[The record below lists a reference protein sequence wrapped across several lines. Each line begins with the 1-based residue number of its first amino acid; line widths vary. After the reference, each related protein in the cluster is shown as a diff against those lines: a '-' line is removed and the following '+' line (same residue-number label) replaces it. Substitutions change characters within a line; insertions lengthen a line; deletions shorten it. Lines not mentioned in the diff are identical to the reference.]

1 MEIKGK
7 GVIIKYMPVQA
18 AEQRKLESYLEKYS
32 EKRND
37 VMRQKHILVVE
48 DNELNREMLV
58 DILFDQYVIHEAENG
73 QAALDFLNHSREEI
87 ALILLDMMMPV
98 MDGYTFMKKIKAVPE
113 HSLIPVIVMTQ
124 GDSEEDEVNALAHG
138 ATDFVPKPYR
148 PRIILHRIK
157 GLIDFRETAA
167 LANQFKYDHL
177 TGLYSKELENFKLYN
192 DAFGAANG
200 DRLLCEIAEFLTEK
214 VEEHELLS
222 RFRADRFMWVKKSEY
237 IYNEEVFTALD
248 QQIRQ
253 LPGAGNL
260 HMKWGIYKITD
271 RSVPVEKMC
280 DRVML
285 AVDSIKGKYLKHYVV
300 YDDAMRE
307 KLLREQEIIEE
318 MADSLEDH
326 QFQIYLQPK
335 ICLHDGTLAGAE
347 ALVRWKHPEKG
358 MISPGEFIP
367 LFEKNGFITQMDQYV
382 WEQTCVLIKE
392 WKAKGYPVVP
402 VSVNVSR
409 ADFYITDLTE
419 YMDALVRKY
428 DLQPSDLHLEVTES
442 VYTENP
448 IQILHMIEG
457 LRSRGFV
464 IELDDFGSGY
474 SSLNM
479 LNQMELDI
487 MKLDMKFIQSEMMKP
502 EDQGILRFIIDLAHS
517 MKLSVVAEGIET
529 GEQVERIKKLG
540 CDYAQGYFFSRP
552 VCVEEFE
559 EILKKQM

>member
-1 MEIKGK
+1 M
-7 GVIIKYMPVQA
+7 
-18 AEQRKLESYLEKYS
+18 
-32 EKRND
+32 KREND

-58 DILFDQYVIHEAENG
+58 DILSDQYVIHEAENG
-73 QAALDFLNHSREEI
+73 QAALDFLNHSREER

-98 MDGYTFMKKIKAVPE
+98 MDGYTFLKKIKAVPE

-148 PRIILHRIK
+148 PQIILHRIK

-177 TGLYSKELENFKLYN
+177 TGLYSKEFFWQQLKEILLNNEEDEYDIVCCNIENFKLYN

>member
-1 MEIKGK
+1 M
-7 GVIIKYMPVQA
+7 
-18 AEQRKLESYLEKYS
+18 
-32 EKRND
+32 KREND
-37 VMRQKHILVVE
+37 VMGQKHILVVE

-58 DILFDQYVIHEAENG
+58 DILSDQYVIHEAENG

-98 MDGYTFMKKIKAVPE
+98 MDGYTFLKKIKAVPE

-124 GDSEEDEVNALAHG
+124 GDSEEDEVNALANG

-148 PRIILHRIK
+148 PQIILHRIK

-177 TGLYSKELENFKLYN
+177 TGLYSKEFFWQQLKEILLNNEEDEYDIVCCNIENFKLYN

-307 KLLREQEIIEE
+307 KLLREQEIIEK

>member
-1 MEIKGK
+1 M
-7 GVIIKYMPVQA
+7 
-18 AEQRKLESYLEKYS
+18 
-32 EKRND
+32 KREND

-58 DILFDQYVIHEAENG
+58 DILSDQYVIHEAENG

-98 MDGYTFMKKIKAVPE
+98 MDGYTFLKKIKAVPE

-148 PRIILHRIK
+148 PQIILHRIK

-177 TGLYSKELENFKLYN
+177 TGLYSKEFFWQQLKEILLNNEEDEYDIVCCNIENFKLYN

-479 LNQMELDI
+479 LNQMKLDI

>member
-1 MEIKGK
+1 M
-7 GVIIKYMPVQA
+7 
-18 AEQRKLESYLEKYS
+18 
-32 EKRND
+32 KREND

-58 DILFDQYVIHEAENG
+58 DILSDQYVIHEAENG

-98 MDGYTFMKKIKAVPE
+98 MDGYTFLKKIKAVPE

-124 GDSEEDEVNALAHG
+124 GDSEEDEVNALANG

-148 PRIILHRIK
+148 PQIILHRIK
-157 GLIDFRETAA
+157 GIIDFRETAA

-177 TGLYSKELENFKLYN
+177 TGLYSKEFFWQQLKEILLNNEEDEYDIVCCNIENFKLYN

-307 KLLREQEIIEE
+307 KLLREQEIIEK

>member
-1 MEIKGK
+1 M
-7 GVIIKYMPVQA
+7 
-18 AEQRKLESYLEKYS
+18 
-32 EKRND
+32 KREND

-58 DILFDQYVIHEAENG
+58 DILSDQYVIHEAENG

-98 MDGYTFMKKIKAVPE
+98 MDGYTFLKKIKAVPE

-148 PRIILHRIK
+148 PQIILHRIK

-177 TGLYSKELENFKLYN
+177 TGLYSKEFFWQQLKEILLNNEEDGYDIVCCNIENFKLYN

>member
-1 MEIKGK
+1 M
-7 GVIIKYMPVQA
+7 
-18 AEQRKLESYLEKYS
+18 
-32 EKRND
+32 KREND

-58 DILFDQYVIHEAENG
+58 DILSDQYVIHEAENG

-98 MDGYTFMKKIKAVPE
+98 MDGYTFLKKIKAVPE

-148 PRIILHRIK
+148 PQIILHRIK

-177 TGLYSKELENFKLYN
+177 TGLYSKEFFWQQLKEILLNNEEDEYDIVCCNIENFKLYN

-347 ALVRWKHPEKG
+347 VLVRWKHPEKG

>member
-1 MEIKGK
+1 
-7 GVIIKYMPVQA
+7 MPVQA

>member
-1 MEIKGK
+1 MK
-7 GVIIKYMPVQA
+7 
-18 AEQRKLESYLEKYS
+18 RES
-32 EKRND
+32 D

-58 DILFDQYVIHEAENG
+58 DILSDQYVIHEAENG

-98 MDGYTFMKKIKAVPE
+98 MDGYTFLKKIKAVPE

-148 PRIILHRIK
+148 PQIILHRIK

-177 TGLYSKELENFKLYN
+177 TGLYSKEFFWQQLKEILLNNEEDEYDIVCCNIENFKLYN

-307 KLLREQEIIEE
+307 KLLREQEIIEK

>member
-58 DILFDQYVIHEAENG
+58 DILSDQYVIHEAENG

>member
-1 MEIKGK
+1 M
-7 GVIIKYMPVQA
+7 
-18 AEQRKLESYLEKYS
+18 
-32 EKRND
+32 KREND

-58 DILFDQYVIHEAENG
+58 DILSDQYVIHEAENG

-98 MDGYTFMKKIKAVPE
+98 MDGYTFLKKIKAVPE

-148 PRIILHRIK
+148 PQIILHRIK

-177 TGLYSKELENFKLYN
+177 TGLYSKEFFWQQLKEILLNNEEDEYDIVCCNIENFKLYN

-307 KLLREQEIIEE
+307 KLLREQEIIEK

>member
-1 MEIKGK
+1 M
-7 GVIIKYMPVQA
+7 
-18 AEQRKLESYLEKYS
+18 
-32 EKRND
+32 
-37 VMRQKHILVVE
+37 
-48 DNELNREMLV
+48 
-58 DILFDQYVIHEAENG
+58 
-73 QAALDFLNHSREEI
+73 
-87 ALILLDMMMPV
+87 
-98 MDGYTFMKKIKAVPE
+98 
-113 HSLIPVIVMTQ
+113 
-124 GDSEEDEVNALAHG
+124 
-138 ATDFVPKPYR
+138 
-148 PRIILHRIK
+148 
-157 GLIDFRETAA
+157 
-167 LANQFKYDHL
+167 
-177 TGLYSKELENFKLYN
+177 YN

-285 AVDSIKGKYLKHYVV
+285 AVDSIKGKYPKHYVV

-307 KLLREQEIIEE
+307 KLLREQEIIEK

-419 YMDALVRKY
+419 YMDVLVRKY

>member
-1 MEIKGK
+1 M
-7 GVIIKYMPVQA
+7 
-18 AEQRKLESYLEKYS
+18 
-32 EKRND
+32 KREND
-37 VMRQKHILVVE
+37 VMGQKHILVVE

-58 DILFDQYVIHEAENG
+58 DILSDQYVIHEAENG

-98 MDGYTFMKKIKAVPE
+98 MDGYTFLKKIKAVPE

-148 PRIILHRIK
+148 PQIILHRIK

-177 TGLYSKELENFKLYN
+177 TGLYSKEFFWQQLKEILLNNEEDEYDIVCCNIENFKLYN
-192 DAFGAANG
+192 DAFGSANG

-260 HMKWGIYKITD
+260 HMKWGIYEITD

>member
-1 MEIKGK
+1 M
-7 GVIIKYMPVQA
+7 
-18 AEQRKLESYLEKYS
+18 
-32 EKRND
+32 KREND
-37 VMRQKHILVVE
+37 VMGQKHILVVE

-58 DILFDQYVIHEAENG
+58 DILSDQYVIHEAENG

-98 MDGYTFMKKIKAVPE
+98 MDGYTFLKKIKAVPE

-148 PRIILHRIK
+148 PQIILHRIK

-177 TGLYSKELENFKLYN
+177 TGLYSKEFFWQQLKEILLNNEEDEYDIVCCNIENFKLYN

>member
-1 MEIKGK
+1 M
-7 GVIIKYMPVQA
+7 
-18 AEQRKLESYLEKYS
+18 
-32 EKRND
+32 KREND
-37 VMRQKHILVVE
+37 VMGQKHILVVE

-58 DILFDQYVIHEAENG
+58 DILSDQYVIHEAENG

-98 MDGYTFMKKIKAVPE
+98 MDGYTFLKKIKAVPE

-148 PRIILHRIK
+148 PQIILHRIK

-177 TGLYSKELENFKLYN
+177 TGLYSKEFFWQQLKEILLNNEEDEYDIVCCNIENFKLYN

-222 RFRADRFMWVKKSEY
+222 RFRADRFMWVKKSACTY
-237 IYNEEVFTALD
+237 HDGVFTALD

-307 KLLREQEIIEE
+307 KLLREQEIIEK

>member
-1 MEIKGK
+1 M
-7 GVIIKYMPVQA
+7 
-18 AEQRKLESYLEKYS
+18 
-32 EKRND
+32 KREND
-37 VMRQKHILVVE
+37 VMGQKHILVVE

-58 DILFDQYVIHEAENG
+58 DILSDQYVIHEAENG

-98 MDGYTFMKKIKAVPE
+98 MDGYTFLKKIKAVPE

-124 GDSEEDEVNALAHG
+124 GDSEEDEVNALANG

-148 PRIILHRIK
+148 PQIILHRIK

-177 TGLYSKELENFKLYN
+177 TGLYSKEFFWQQLKEILLNNEEDEYDIVCCNIENFKLYN

>member
-1 MEIKGK
+1 MK
-7 GVIIKYMPVQA
+7 
-18 AEQRKLESYLEKYS
+18 RES
-32 EKRND
+32 D

-58 DILFDQYVIHEAENG
+58 DILSDQYVIHEAENG

-98 MDGYTFMKKIKAVPE
+98 MDGYTFLKKIKAVPE

-148 PRIILHRIK
+148 PQIILHRIK

-177 TGLYSKELENFKLYN
+177 TGLYSKEFFWQQLKEILLNNEEDEYDIVCCNIENFKLYN

>member
-1 MEIKGK
+1 MK
-7 GVIIKYMPVQA
+7 
-18 AEQRKLESYLEKYS
+18 RES
-32 EKRND
+32 N
-37 VMRQKHILVVE
+37 VVRQKHILVVE
-48 DNELNREMLV
+48 DNELNCEILV
-58 DILFDQYVIHEAENG
+58 DILSDQYVIHEAENG
-73 QAALDFLNHSREEI
+73 QEALDFLNQSQEEI

-98 MDGYTFMKKIKAVPE
+98 MDGYTFLKKIKAVPE
-113 HSLIPVIVMTQ
+113 YSLIPVIVMTQ

-148 PRIILHRIK
+148 PQIILHRVK

-177 TGLYSKELENFKLYN
+177 TGLYSKEFFWQQLKEILLNNKEDEYDIVCCNIENFKLYN

-222 RFRADRFMWVKKSEY
+222 RFRADRFMWVKKSACTY
-237 IYNEEVFTALD
+237 HDGVFTALD

-307 KLLREQEIIEE
+307 KFLREQEIIED
-318 MADSLEDH
+318 MADSLEDN
-326 QFQIYLQPK
+326 QFQIYFQPK

-392 WKAKGYPVVP
+392 WKEKGYPVVP

-419 YMDALVRKY
+419 YMDALIRRY

>member
-1 MEIKGK
+1 M
-7 GVIIKYMPVQA
+7 
-18 AEQRKLESYLEKYS
+18 
-32 EKRND
+32 KREND
-37 VMRQKHILVVE
+37 VMGQKHILVVE

-58 DILFDQYVIHEAENG
+58 DILSDQYVIHEAENG

-98 MDGYTFMKKIKAVPE
+98 MDGYTFLKKIKAVPE

-148 PRIILHRIK
+148 PQIILHRIK

-177 TGLYSKELENFKLYN
+177 TGLYSKEFFWQQLKEILLNNEEDEYDIVCCNIENFKLYN

-307 KLLREQEIIEE
+307 KLLREQEIIEK

>member
-37 VMRQKHILVVE
+37 VMRQKHILVGE

-58 DILFDQYVIHEAENG
+58 DILSDQYVIHEAENG

-98 MDGYTFMKKIKAVPE
+98 MDGYTFLKKIKAVPE

>member
-1 MEIKGK
+1 M
-7 GVIIKYMPVQA
+7 
-18 AEQRKLESYLEKYS
+18 
-32 EKRND
+32 KREND

-58 DILFDQYVIHEAENG
+58 DILSDQYVIHEAENG

-98 MDGYTFMKKIKAVPE
+98 MDGYTFLKKIKAVPE

-148 PRIILHRIK
+148 PQIILHRIK

-177 TGLYSKELENFKLYN
+177 TGLYSKEFFWQQLKEILLNNEEDEYDIVCCNIENFKLYN

-502 EDQGILRFIIDLAHS
+502 ENQGILRFIIDLAHS

>member
-1 MEIKGK
+1 M
-7 GVIIKYMPVQA
+7 
-18 AEQRKLESYLEKYS
+18 
-32 EKRND
+32 KREND
-37 VMRQKHILVVE
+37 VMGQKHILVVE

-58 DILFDQYVIHEAENG
+58 DILSDQYVIHEAENG

-98 MDGYTFMKKIKAVPE
+98 MDGYTFLKKIKAVPE

-148 PRIILHRIK
+148 PQIILHRIK

-177 TGLYSKELENFKLYN
+177 TGLYSKEFFWQQLKEILLNNEEDEYDIVCCNIENFKLYN

-307 KLLREQEIIEE
+307 KLLREQEIIEK

-540 CDYAQGYFFSRP
+540 CDYAQGYFFSRS

>member
-1 MEIKGK
+1 M
-7 GVIIKYMPVQA
+7 
-18 AEQRKLESYLEKYS
+18 
-32 EKRND
+32 KREND

-58 DILFDQYVIHEAENG
+58 DILSDQYVIHEAENG

-98 MDGYTFMKKIKAVPE
+98 MDGYTFLKKIKAVPE

-148 PRIILHRIK
+148 PQIILHRIK

-177 TGLYSKELENFKLYN
+177 TGLYSKEFFWQQLKEILLNNEEDEYDIVCCNIENFKLYN

-307 KLLREQEIIEE
+307 KLLREQEIIEK

-540 CDYAQGYFFSRP
+540 FDYAQGYFFSRP

>member
-58 DILFDQYVIHEAENG
+58 DILSDQYVIHEAENG

-113 HSLIPVIVMTQ
+113 HSVIPVIVMTQ

-148 PRIILHRIK
+148 PRNILHIIK

>member
-1 MEIKGK
+1 MK
-7 GVIIKYMPVQA
+7 
-18 AEQRKLESYLEKYS
+18 RES
-32 EKRND
+32 N
-37 VMRQKHILVVE
+37 VVRQKHILVVE
-48 DNELNREMLV
+48 DNELNREILV
-58 DILFDQYVIHEAENG
+58 DILSDQYVIHQAENG
-73 QAALDFLNHSREEI
+73 QEALDFLNQSQEEI

-98 MDGYTFMKKIKAVPE
+98 MDGYTFLKKIKAVPE
-113 HSLIPVIVMTQ
+113 YSLIPVIVMTQ

-148 PRIILHRIK
+148 PQIILHRVK

-177 TGLYSKELENFKLYN
+177 TGLYSKEFFWQQLKEILLNNKEDEYDIVCCNIENFKLYN

-222 RFRADRFMWVKKSEY
+222 RFRADRFMWVKKSACTY
-237 IYNEEVFTALD
+237 HDGVFTALD

-285 AVDSIKGKYLKHYVV
+285 AVDSIKGKYLQHYVV

-307 KLLREQEIIEE
+307 KLLREQEIIED
-318 MADSLEDH
+318 MAASLEDN

-335 ICLHDGTLAGAE
+335 IFLHDGTLAGAE

-382 WEQTCVLIKE
+382 WEQTCVLIKQ
-392 WKAKGYPVVP
+392 WKEKGYPVVP

-419 YMDALVRKY
+419 YMDALIRKY
-428 DLQPSDLHLEVTES
+428 NLQPSDLHLEVTES

-552 VCVEEFE
+552 VCAEEFE

>member
-1 MEIKGK
+1 M
-7 GVIIKYMPVQA
+7 
-18 AEQRKLESYLEKYS
+18 
-32 EKRND
+32 KREND
-37 VMRQKHILVVE
+37 VMGQKHILVVE

-58 DILFDQYVIHEAENG
+58 DILSDQYVIHEAENG

-98 MDGYTFMKKIKAVPE
+98 MDGYTFLKKIKAVPE

-148 PRIILHRIK
+148 PQIILHRIK

-177 TGLYSKELENFKLYN
+177 TGLYSKEFFWQQLKEILLNNEEDEYDIVCCNIENFKLYN

-200 DRLLCEIAEFLTEK
+200 VRLLCEIAEFLTEK

>member
-1 MEIKGK
+1 M
-7 GVIIKYMPVQA
+7 
-18 AEQRKLESYLEKYS
+18 
-32 EKRND
+32 KREND
-37 VMRQKHILVVE
+37 VMGQKHILVVE

-58 DILFDQYVIHEAENG
+58 DILSDQYVIHEAENG

-98 MDGYTFMKKIKAVPE
+98 MDGYTFLKKIKAVPE

-124 GDSEEDEVNALAHG
+124 GDSEEDEVNALANG

-148 PRIILHRIK
+148 PQIILHRIK

-177 TGLYSKELENFKLYN
+177 TGLYSKEFFWQQLKEILLNNEEDEYDIVCCNIENFKLYN

-253 LPGAGNL
+253 LPGARNL

-307 KLLREQEIIEE
+307 KLLREQEIIEK

>member
-1 MEIKGK
+1 M
-7 GVIIKYMPVQA
+7 
-18 AEQRKLESYLEKYS
+18 
-32 EKRND
+32 KREND
-37 VMRQKHILVVE
+37 VMGQKHILVVE

-58 DILFDQYVIHEAENG
+58 DILSDQYVIHEAENG
-73 QAALDFLNHSREEI
+73 QAALDFLNHSREKI

-98 MDGYTFMKKIKAVPE
+98 MDGYTFLKKIKAVPE

-124 GDSEEDEVNALAHG
+124 GDSEEDEVNALANG

-148 PRIILHRIK
+148 PQIILHRIK

-177 TGLYSKELENFKLYN
+177 TGLYSKEFFWQQLKEILLNNEEDEYDIVCCNIENFKLYN

-253 LPGAGNL
+253 LPGARNL

-307 KLLREQEIIEE
+307 KLLREQEIIEK